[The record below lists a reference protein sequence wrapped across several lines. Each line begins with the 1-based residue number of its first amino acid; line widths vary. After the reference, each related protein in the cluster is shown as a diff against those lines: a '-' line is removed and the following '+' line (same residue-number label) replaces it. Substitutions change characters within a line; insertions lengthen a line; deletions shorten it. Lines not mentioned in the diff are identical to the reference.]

1 MSSPPIGPGWARRL
15 TLAGCTLLAVIGL
28 LPAPATGT
36 DSPDTYEDAAT
47 SVHAPAI
54 AALETAG
61 IVDGTG
67 CGSSRFC
74 PTEPLPRW
82 AMAVWLI
89 RALDGREPTTTTAPG
104 SFADVDSSVWWAAH
118 VERLAQLGIT
128 TGCSTLPPRYCPH
141 QPVSRAQM
149 AGFLTR
155 TFDLDPSVSVGFTD
169 IAGNTH
175 ETGIN
180 ALAAAG
186 ITAGCATS
194 PARYCPDTPV
204 TRAQMATF
212 LARALNLVD
221 IPDGSVLQPVA
232 VAFPDVGLAG
242 VKHIVYERG
251 DQHVWLVQADGTLFD
266 SYPVSGRADRPPP
279 GRYEVFSKSPQA
291 WAFYGGITMEHM
303 VRFLQP
309 PGRAATGFHSIP
321 RYPNGTPMQTE
332 GELGQFRSAGCVRQR
347 DDKAEQLYEWAPIGT
362 PVVVLA

>member
-15 TLAGCTLLAVIGL
+15 TLAGCTILAVIGL
-28 LPAPATGT
+28 LPTPAIGT
-36 DSPDTYEDAAT
+36 DNPDTYEDATT

-61 IVDGTG
+61 VFDGTG
-67 CGSSRFC
+67 CGSGRFC

-82 AMAVWLI
+82 VMAVWLV
-89 RALDGREPTTTTAPG
+89 RTVDGREPATATAPG
-104 SFADVDSSVWWAAH
+104 SFADMDPSVWWAAH

-128 TGCSTLPPRYCPH
+128 AGCSAIPPRYCPD

-149 AGFLTR
+149 AGFLTQ
-155 TFDLDPSVSVGFTD
+155 TFDLDPSESVGFTD

-175 ETGIN
+175 EAGIN

-221 IPDGSVLQPVA
+221 TPNGSVLQPVG

-251 DQHVWLVQADGTLFD
+251 DQQVWLVQADGTLFD
-266 SYPVSGRADRPPP
+266 SYPVSSRADWPPP

-321 RYPNGTPMQTE
+321 RYPNGTPLQTVE
-332 GELGQFRSAGCVRQR
+332 ELGQFPSAGYVRQR
-347 DDKAEQLYEWAPIGT
+347 NNKAEQLYEWAPIGT